1 METEINTY
9 SLLSSIVYPG
19 DLRKLKVEQ
28 LPEVCRELRRDI
40 IDEVSRNPGHFAASL
55 GTVEL
60 ALRRKPGNGRADR
73 RLTLYI

>member
-1 METEINTY
+1 METEQNSY
-9 SLLSSIVYPG
+9 NLLNSIAYPE

-55 GTVEL
+55 G
-60 ALRRKPGNGRADR
+60 GNGRADR